1 MLSFALAYIEEN
13 FGDEINNIGS
23 FGQPGD
29 DPEYHGVTVW
39 IPGALAIHKTSKN
52 IEAAKLWLEYFLSE
66 EATELLAQYSKP
78 TGPYAV
84 KGLEV
89 DVEMY
94 QAAIELQPHFERG
107 MTAAAL
113 EFESPLKGP
122 NLMQITQEC
131 GSGMSTPME
140 AALKYDQDLKK
151 QALQLGLEGWLD

>member
-1 MLSFALAYIEEN
+1 
-13 FGDEINNIGS
+13 
-23 FGQPGD
+23 
-29 DPEYHGVTVW
+29 
-39 IPGALAIHKTSKN
+39 
-52 IEAAKLWLEYFLSE
+52 
-66 EATELLAQYSKP
+66 
-78 TGPYAV
+78 
-84 KGLEV
+84 LEV